1 MTPDGFIAN
10 PRQSQPGCLIKPRRL
25 VEMAEEGSGSGCGLH
40 YELYHFE
47 VVTQLRRWHDML
59 SDPADRDALMAAA
72 ERRGYPFDDADLQ
85 AARKERE
92 TLLAELREEMG

>member
-25 VEMAEEGSGSGCGLH
+25 VEMAEERAGTGCGLH

-59 SDPADRDALMAAA
+59 GDPADRDGLLAEA
-72 ERRGYPFDDADLQ
+72 ERRGYSCDDAGLQ
-85 AARKERE
+85 AAREERE
-92 TLLAELREEMG
+92 ALLDELREEMV